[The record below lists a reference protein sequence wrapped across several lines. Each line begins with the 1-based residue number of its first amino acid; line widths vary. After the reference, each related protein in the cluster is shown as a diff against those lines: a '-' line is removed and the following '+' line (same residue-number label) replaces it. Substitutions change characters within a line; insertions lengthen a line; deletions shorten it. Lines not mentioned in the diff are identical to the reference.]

1 MPLIITS
8 TQYCS
13 GSSNQCDK
21 EKQTKVKGMRIRKNQ
36 RKWRHI
42 MYMKVKVAQSCQI
55 LCHPMDYTVYGILQA
70 RILEWV
76 SSVQSLSHLQL
87 VQSLSHLQLFVT
99 PWIAAWQA
107 SMSIINSWSL
117 LKLMPIQSV
126 MLSNHLILCRPPLLP
141 PSIFPSIRV
150 FSNESVL
157 RIRWP
162 KYWSFS
168 CSISPS
174 NEYSGLISFRIDWFD
189 PPLVQGT
196 LKSLSTLQTQESE
209 CWSENVFLSPR
220 DLPYPR
226 IEPRSHAL

>member
-87 VQSLSHLQLFVT
+87 FVT

-126 MLSNHLILCRPPLLP
+126 MLSNHLILCHPLLLP
-141 PSIFPSIRV
+141 PSICPSIRV
-150 FSNESVL
+150 FSNQSVL
-157 RIRWP
+157 HIRWP
-162 KYWSFS
+162 TDCVDHNRLW
-168 CSISPS
+168 
-174 NEYSGLISFRIDWFD
+174 
-189 PPLVQGT
+189 
-196 LKSLSTLQTQESE
+196 KSLQEMGIPDHLTCLLRNRYAGQEATVRTAHVLFSIVTVSTYIPTSSVEE
-209 CWSENVFLSPR
+209 FLF
-220 DLPYPR
+220 LPILSSIYY
-226 IEPRSHAL
+226 L